1 MSGRKAVAI
10 ERFGLTQVYA
20 PEDESKSIAIIVFVH
35 GLFGHPQRT
44 WTGRKEPGQSIP
56 SLVNPSS
63 SDSRRLEELAGTGR
77 SSVAADS
84 ETEPDVSNEISSRE
98 ASAQGAGIPR
108 PSLMGCSRIVGLHPG
123 EVFWPESILPAVLP
137 EARIFTW
144 GYDADVDAFNT
155 SVGHNTVEQHAND
168 LLTDVANLS
177 GRLGS
182 LARPVVFVVH
192 SLGGIVVKEALNIAS
207 HSEIERLKNLAAVTY
222 GISFLGTPHRGS
234 GSATI
239 GKHAY
244 RIARLATKRPNIKLL
259 RSLEKNSDTLK
270 GISNRFRST
279 QQRWDIK
286 ISSFYEDREVRK
298 FFLFHSLIVDNE
310 SAQIGHPGEEVSSI
324 PKNHREMTKF
334 TSPEEVG
341 FDRVSSQLRR
351 WVNDISNNSQAYCLS
366 SLENSHTRTRYIN
379 VATSYD
385 GTLQWLF
392 DRDIVPFVD
401 WLEEDQNVPIPSRP
415 VFWIN
420 GKPGSG
426 KSTLMKFA
434 MRDERTRDLLT
445 TALRSCKNHPE
456 TMPEWIILGFFFH
469 DRGSHIQKSIEGMLQ
484 GVLHQLLSQLPNL
497 LPFVYTIYEE
507 LVKEQRKP
515 NPIWTFDSLSAAWVA
530 VTKQRKVSL
539 SACIFLDALDEHEG
553 DNHQLSKFIYELI
566 SSADWLMV
574 RIKICVASR
583 TWNVFGEHFGTCPQ
597 FAIHE
602 YTSGDIQAYTSTRL
616 SAPISSLGEE
626 TRLVLLPK
634 IQRLSSQVTTK
645 ARGVFIWVRIV
656 VDELVKGIRDGTA
669 ISLLEENVSKMPE
682 ELGDLYQHTLQRIDA
697 DYTQE
702 AHIMLQ
708 IALCS
713 LSPLP
718 IEVFM
723 KCVSFSSWGKVHEAS
738 EDEVARQLMSRSGGL
753 LELVATE
760 LAHDSDSSHEVLDV
774 ESETYS
780 LGTTFAVQFIHQTVK
795 DFVAE
800 KRNDVGLHLD
810 PTFKAESG
818 YLYLLESG
826 VFFGRTW
833 ARELSNSIFEYA
845 FLAELE
851 GSTDGARLYKAFL
864 PMLDTFPGMTLEAF
878 AGWTLR
884 EWINLE
890 CPIPEI
896 ALYQPAYNTCLF
908 LRSAVAADLKKLS
921 SYILEMGYDGKD
933 DYLSGAATLTM
944 AATGR
949 RLSTTSASREPMIKL
964 LLKHGFYQNNQC
976 RSSDAKDAQAL
987 RSRFDR
993 DVLCTPLAWVLRCDP
1008 QKHISEEERYSI
1020 ARLLLEHGAD
1030 PNASAVPDAC
1040 CSFMTSLLYSCVQ
1053 HLDVEAV
1060 RLLLLHEADTSI
1072 IDHPL
1077 LFGLKMREET
1087 ESARVTT
1094 MLRLLEGH
1102 GYRIL
1107 WDPEIVHPATL
1118 LVIGSG
1124 FAAGIGSPTIS
1135 SRVGRAHHRGV
1146 HRGVLS

>member
-1 MSGRKAVAI
+1 
-10 ERFGLTQVYA
+10 
-20 PEDESKSIAIIVFVH
+20 
-35 GLFGHPQRT
+35 
-44 WTGRKEPGQSIP
+44 
-56 SLVNPSS
+56 
-63 SDSRRLEELAGTGR
+63 
-77 SSVAADS
+77 
-84 ETEPDVSNEISSRE
+84 
-98 ASAQGAGIPR
+98 
-108 PSLMGCSRIVGLHPG
+108 
-123 EVFWPESILPAVLP
+123 
-137 EARIFTW
+137 
-144 GYDADVDAFNT
+144 
-155 SVGHNTVEQHAND
+155 
-168 LLTDVANLS
+168 
-177 GRLGS
+177 
-182 LARPVVFVVH
+182 
-192 SLGGIVVKEALNIAS
+192 
-207 HSEIERLKNLAAVTY
+207 
-222 GISFLGTPHRGS
+222 
-234 GSATI
+234 
-239 GKHAY
+239 
-244 RIARLATKRPNIKLL
+244 
-259 RSLEKNSDTLK
+259 
-270 GISNRFRST
+270 
-279 QQRWDIK
+279 
-286 ISSFYEDREVRK
+286 
-298 FFLFHSLIVDNE
+298 
-310 SAQIGHPGEEVSSI
+310 
-324 PKNHREMTKF
+324 
-334 TSPEEVG
+334 
-341 FDRVSSQLRR
+341 
-351 WVNDISNNSQAYCLS
+351 
-366 SLENSHTRTRYIN
+366 
-379 VATSYD
+379 
-385 GTLQWLF
+385 
-392 DRDIVPFVD
+392 
-401 WLEEDQNVPIPSRP
+401 
-415 VFWIN
+415 
-420 GKPGSG
+420 
-426 KSTLMKFA
+426 MKFA

-445 TALRSCKNHPE
+445 TVLRSCENLPE

-497 LPFVYTIYEE
+497 LPFVYTIYED

-530 VTKQRKVSL
+530 VTKQRKVLL

-602 YTSGDIQAYTSTRL
+602 HTSGDIQAYTSTRL
-616 SAPISSLGEE
+616 SAPMPSLGEE

-760 LAHDSDSSHEVLDV
+760 LAHDSDSSREVLEV
-774 ESETYS
+774 EDETDS
-780 LGTTFAVQFIHQTVK
+780 PGTTFAVQFIHQTVK

-800 KRNDVGLHLD
+800 NRNDLGLYLD
-810 PTFKAESG
+810 PTFEAESG
-818 YLYLLESG
+818 YLYLLENG
-826 VFFGRTW
+826 VSFGRTW
-833 ARELSNSIFEYA
+833 ARELSKSIFEYA

-851 GSTDGARLYKAFL
+851 GSTDVSRLYRAFL
-864 PMLDTFPGMTLEAF
+864 PMIDENYDAILGVLTVT
-878 AGWTLR
+878 GWTLR
-884 EWINLE
+884 EWIDRD

-896 ALYQPAYNTCLF
+896 ALSQVSWMNTTGFF
-908 LRSAVAADLKKLS
+908 LRLTVAADLKKLS
-921 SYILEMGYDGKD
+921 SYILEMGYVSKG
-933 DYLSGAATLTM
+933 DYPSEAATLTT

-964 LLKHGFYQNNQC
+964 LLKHGLYQNTKC
-976 RSSDAKDAQAL
+976 ESPDAEDAQAL

-993 DVLCTPLAWVLRCDP
+993 DVLCTPLAWVLRYDP
-1008 QKHISEEERYSI
+1008 QKYISKEERYSI

-1030 PNASAVPDAC
+1030 PNALAVPDAC
-1040 CSFMTSLLYSCVQ
+1040 CGDETSLLYSCVQ
-1053 HLDVEAV
+1053 HCDVEAV

-1072 IDHPL
+1072 IDHTL
-1077 LFGLKMREET
+1077 IFGLRMGEGT
-1087 ESARVTT
+1087 EYTRVTA
-1094 MLRLLEGH
+1094 MLRLLMDH
-1102 GYRIL
+1102 
-1107 WDPEIVHPATL
+1107 DCEIVWHPETMHPAAL

-1124 FAAGIGSPTIS
+1124 CAAGIGSPTIS
-1135 SRVGRAHHRGV
+1135 NRVGSISGHW
-1146 HRGVLS
+1146 LTKQLPFT